1 MNAQE
6 RRADERYEAQ
16 NDQPPVSGTIYDSSY
31 TRHVPKQEPID
42 VVEDQED
49 IGDTIEPEAGFDT
62 LNEQPGMSCRPRW
75 C

>member
-6 RRADERYEAQ
+6 RRADEGYEAQ

-31 TRHVPKQEPID
+31 TRQIPKQEPID

-49 IGDTIEPEAGFDT
+49 VGDTIEPEAGFDT
-62 LNEQPGMSCRPRW
+62 LNEPPGMSCRLHWR
-75 C
+75 